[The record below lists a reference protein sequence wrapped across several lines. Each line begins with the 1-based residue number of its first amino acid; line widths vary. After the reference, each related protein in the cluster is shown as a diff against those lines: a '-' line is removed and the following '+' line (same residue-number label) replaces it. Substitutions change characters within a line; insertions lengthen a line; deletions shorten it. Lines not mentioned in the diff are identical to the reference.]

1 MANIFKT
8 TLKKDVITD
17 IVNNDKREVRFP
29 LTKFWATRF
38 ADEFNLEEK
47 TFVFKT
53 FDSLEFSS
61 PSNKDTGATTF
72 VYSFIRTY
80 VDGEE
85 FVLEFK
91 EHVDGEEIIENL
103 EKEEQHVE
111 VESNNAVIDILT
123 EDNINDVMEEVL
135 EDVFEQNRFSVEK
148 EYEYEDENIVL
159 ELTKEKAEVISDLTD
174 EDKFE
179 LLTKWL
185 EDDRV
190 LESLYESESVF
201 ATNAKQVIV
210 LPKGKVLGFKKSLP
224 VNNDVEVRIE
234 FDMSDR
240 IYFDLVLDDFD
251 TFIATVTNTIEQ
263 IRKNNFVFIWKRHTG
278 IFREENGRIYFGI
291 KYSTRK
297 SIGFNRKYNVQ

>member
-53 FDSLEFSS
+53 FDSLEFST

-72 VYSFIRTY
+72 KYSFIRTY

-91 EHVDGEEIIENL
+91 EHIDVEEIVENL
-103 EKEEQHVE
+103 EKEEQPIE
-111 VESNNAVIDILT
+111 VESNNAVVDIVT
-123 EDNINDVMEEVL
+123 EDNIDDVMEEVL
-135 EDVFEQNRFSVEK
+135 EDEIRNV
-148 EYEYEDENIVL
+148 DESIIL
-159 ELTKEKAEVISDLTD
+159 ELTKEKAEAISDLTD

>member
-8 TLKKDVITD
+8 TLKKDIITD
-17 IVNNDKREVRFP
+17 IVNNNKREVRFP

-91 EHVDGEEIIENL
+91 EPIDVEEIVENL
-103 EKEEQHVE
+103 ENEEQLVE
-111 VESNNAVIDILT
+111 VESNNAVVEIVT
-123 EDNINDVMEEVL
+123 EDNIDDVMEEVL
-135 EDVFEQNRFSVEK
+135 EDEIR
-148 EYEYEDENIVL
+148 YIDENMALV
-159 ELTKEKAEVISDLTD
+159 ELTKLKAEAISDLTD

-179 LLTKWL
+179 LLTKCI

-210 LPKGKVLGFKKSLP
+210 LPKGKVLGFKKTLP

-240 IYFDLVLDDFD
+240 IYFDSDLYDFD
-251 TFIATVTNTIEQ
+251 TFINIITNVIDQ
-263 IRKNNFVFIWKRHTG
+263 IGKNNFLFIWKRHTG